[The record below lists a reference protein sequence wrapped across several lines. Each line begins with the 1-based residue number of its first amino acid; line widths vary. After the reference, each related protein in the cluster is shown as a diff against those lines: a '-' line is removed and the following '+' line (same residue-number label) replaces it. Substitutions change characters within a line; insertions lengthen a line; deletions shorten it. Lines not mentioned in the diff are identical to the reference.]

1 MSDSLTLIQERRSVR
16 GPFDPERPVSMSDLQ
31 QILEAARWSP
41 TAHNMQNFEILAID
55 AEEVLAQLG
64 DISSPASEVFIREN
78 YDQLSLS
85 EEELLQKKVGILGT
99 MFPAAW
105 RTPGAKF
112 DEVARESGP
121 SFLRDTI
128 KDSPTVLIVAYDA
141 RKRAPASDGDVL
153 GFISLGCAMENMWLM
168 AQSLGIGCQIMS
180 VFSGNAVEKQV
191 KQILDI
197 PEYMKIGF
205 AARLGYPA
213 SAAFKYVRVRRDLA
227 DFAHHN
233 RFGARLNALDVPPD
247 PPR

>member
-1 MSDSLTLIQERRSVR
+1 MSDISTLIQERRSVR

-153 GFISLGCAMENMWLM
+153 GFISLGCAMENMWLV
-168 AQSLGIGCQIMS
+168 AQSLSIGCQIMS

>member
-1 MSDSLTLIQERRSVR
+1 MSDILTLIQERRSVR
-16 GPFDPERPVSMSDLQ
+16 GPFDPERPVSLSDLR

-41 TAHNMQNFEILAID
+41 TAHNMQNFEILVVD
-55 AEEVLAQLG
+55 SKEVLARLG

-78 YDQLSLS
+78 YDQLSFS

-128 KDSPTVLIVAYDA
+128 KDSPTVLIVTYDS
-141 RKRAPASDGDVL
+141 RKRAPASEGDVL
-153 GFISLGCAMENMWLM
+153 GFISLGCAMENMWLV

-180 VFSGNAVEKQV
+180 VFSGNSVEKETRR
-191 KQILDI
+191 ILGI
-197 PEYMKIGF
+197 PEYMRTGF
-205 AARLGYPA
+205 AARLGYPVA
-213 SAAFKYVRVRRDLA
+213 SAFKYVRVRRNME

-233 RFGARLNALDVPPD
+233 RFGAKLTAVDVAPNAQ
-247 PPR
+247 R

>member
-1 MSDSLTLIQERRSVR
+1 VPLTALE
-16 GPFDPERPVSMSDLQ
+16 

-41 TAHNMQNFEILAID
+41 TAHNMQNFEFLVID
-55 AEEVLAQLG
+55 AKDVLAKLG

-78 YDQLSLS
+78 FEQLAFS
-85 EEELLQKKVGILGT
+85 EEELRRKKVGILGT

-112 DEVARESGP
+112 DEVARDSGP

-128 KDSPTVLIVAYDA
+128 RDAPTVLIVIYDA
-141 RKRAPASDGDVL
+141 RKRAPASEGDVL
-153 GFISLGCAMENMWLM
+153 GFMSLGCAMENMWLV

-180 VFSGNAVEKQV
+180 VFSGRAIEEPI

-197 PEYMKIGF
+197 PGFMKIGF
-205 AARLGYPA
+205 AARLGYPVSVA
-213 SAAFKYVRVRRDLA
+213 SRYVRVRRDVE

-233 RFGARLNALDVPPD
+233 RFGAMLHPVDLVSDSQH
-247 PPR
+247 